1 MREKKLPARPK
12 KHPSNEDRLA
22 WLIEVLGADQI
33 ADGYLNDPEE
43 FCAIQRH
50 AYDLFWEWTKSG
62 VIDNKKDFRRVL
74 DAILTSG
81 HRAGEYLAQED
92 VCW

>member
-1 MREKKLPARPK
+1 MREKLLPKRAPK
-12 KHPSNEDRLA
+12 HATQEDRVA
-22 WLIEVLGADQI
+22 WLREVLAADQI
-33 ADGYLNDPEE
+33 ADGYTNDADE
-43 FCAIQRH
+43 FVAIQEH

-62 VIDNKKDFRRVL
+62 IIESKKDFRRVL